1 MTREEF
7 IDKNMSIAIHLV
19 DTLAPQG
26 YRKKFIELLEEYE
39 SKKER
44 TESHIVD
51 SSKFNNAQFN
61 EDCRYG
67 EVDPRQY
74 GLDPEL
80 MKIQWEQIVNDL
92 DKLKEHI
99 HKRGLSPNSI
109 KEFMK
114 NKEL

>member
-51 SSKFNNAQFN
+51 SSKFKNAQFN